1 MKPIPLT
8 RRTCGI
14 LLASLWGRGFSLLAQ
29 DEGTYSRPRPS
40 TQQPESREESGPVIR
55 VDVNLVNFVFSVRKT
70 GSGELVPN
78 LTKDDFTVLEEGK
91 PQTIANFTHETNLP
105 LELGMLVDVSRS
117 QANLIETE
125 RQAGS
130 SFFSSVIRPKDEAFL
145 LAFGKDTV
153 LIQEFTG
160 SVPKLQSGLDSLK
173 ADAMPGNGSGRG
185 GGSNGGGY
193 PGGGGRTSGGIG
205 WPGGGMG
212 WPGGGGQGR
221 RGGGRPQGGQQQRGN
236 GKGTLMFDG
245 IYLAC
250 NDEIGR
256 KQGRK
261 ALILITDGEDRGS
274 YYSRA
279 QAIESAQRADA
290 IIYSIYYVD
299 PKVYQRRN
307 NSEEMRGPDD
317 LRKISEETGGRVF
330 KVGKDH
336 TLEDVFTEIQA
347 EMRSQYTLAYK
358 STDPERNGEFR
369 SVEIRTKN
377 AAYEVQSRKGYY
389 ATKDRST

>member
-1 MKPIPLT
+1 M
-8 RRTCGI
+8 
-14 LLASLWGRGFSLLAQ
+14 
-29 DEGTYSRPRPS
+29 
-40 TQQPESREESGPVIR
+40 IR
-55 VDVNLVNFVFSVRKT
+55 VDVDLVNLVFSVRKS

-91 PQTIANFTHETNLP
+91 PQTIAHFTRETNLP

-130 SFFSSVIRPKDEAFL
+130 SFFSSVIRTKDEAFL

-153 LIQEFTG
+153 LVQDFTG
-160 SVPKLQSGLDSLK
+160 SIPKLQSGLDSLK
-173 ADAMPGNGSGRG
+173 ADAMAGNGGGRG
-185 GGSNGGGY
+185 GGGNGGGY
-193 PGGGGRTSGGIG
+193 PGGGRTSGGIG
-205 WPGGGMG
+205 FPGGGMG

-221 RGGGRPQGGQQQRGN
+221 RGGGRPQAGQQSHGN
-236 GKGTLMFDG
+236 GKGTLMFDA

-250 NDEIGR
+250 NDEIGH

-261 ALILITDGEDRGS
+261 ALFLITDGEDRGS
-274 YYSRA
+274 YYTRG

-307 NSEEMRGPDD
+307 SSDEMRGPED
-317 LRKISEETGGRVF
+317 LQKMSEETGGRVF
-330 KVGKDH
+330 RVGKDR

-347 EMRSQYTLAYK
+347 EMRSQYTIAFK
-358 STDPERNGEFR
+358 STNPDRDGGFR
-369 SVEIRTKN
+369 SVEVRAKN
-377 AAYEVQSRKGYY
+377 SSYQVQSRKGYY
-389 ATKDRST
+389 ATKNRAT